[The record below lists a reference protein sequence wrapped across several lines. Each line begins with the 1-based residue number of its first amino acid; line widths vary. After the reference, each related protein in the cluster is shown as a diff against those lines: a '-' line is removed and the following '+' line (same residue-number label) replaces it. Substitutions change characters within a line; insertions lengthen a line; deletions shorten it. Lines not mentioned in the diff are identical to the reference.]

1 MKTIL
6 RCLLLL
12 IVPATVQAQITNSS
26 YTSEVITVPAGGYT
40 LNYAVFWTCNDFPV
54 TSAPGRVELINNL
67 GQMVGWTEGHVTQYG
82 ATAQT
87 DLGTATV
94 ISSAMFIMSP
104 NLMVADGAFAGSW
117 QIQGI
122 PPGTYTLRFWDF
134 ETQPGWV
141 PAATV
146 WTHTFFQGGFAAPP
160 PLQYPLTTSATSG
173 GSVSPGGLFAANAMV
188 SVSATPGPA
197 YDFAGWAGDAAGA
210 TNPIG
215 IVMDRA
221 KSVQAVFAPKRFPL
235 TTSAAPGGSVTPGG
249 LFNAGTLVSVSATP
263 DPAYDFTGWTGDA
276 GSATNPIGIMMDRA
290 KSVQAVFAPKQF
302 SLTTGATTGGTVSPG
317 GLFNAGTLVSVAATP
332 DPAYD
337 FTGWTGDAAGM
348 ANPIG
353 IVMDRAKSVQAMFAP
368 KMFSL
373 TTGAMPGGSVSPG
386 GSYPYGTLVA
396 VTASADPNYRFTGW
410 SGDASGTA
418 ATVTVTLNRPLTVL
432 ANFTGK
438 LAQTISFPPPAYQ
451 SAGTSFTLAAT
462 ATSGL
467 PVAFT
472 VVSGPATWSTGL
484 LTITGAG
491 AVTVAATQSGDATYL
506 AAPPVIRTFNATT
519 IATLRF
525 QIAPRTLLQER
536 SLSQPGNYVIHTSP

>member
-1 MKTIL
+1 
-6 RCLLLL
+6 
-12 IVPATVQAQITNSS
+12 VQA
-26 YTSEVITVPAGGYT
+26 
-40 LNYAVFWTCNDFPV
+40 VF
-54 TSAPGRVELINNL
+54 APK
-67 GQMVGWTEGHVTQYG
+67 
-82 ATAQT
+82 
-87 DLGTATV
+87 
-94 ISSAMFIMSP
+94 
-104 NLMVADGAFAGSW
+104 
-117 QIQGI
+117 
-122 PPGTYTLRFWDF
+122 RF
-134 ETQPGWV
+134 
-141 PAATV
+141 
-146 WTHTFFQGGFAAPP
+146 
-160 PLQYPLTTSATSG
+160 PLTTSAAPG
-173 GSVSPGGLFAANAMV
+173 GSVTPGGLFNAGTLV
-188 SVSATPGPA
+188 SVSATPDPA

-210 TNPIG
+210 ANPIG
-215 IVMDRA
+215 IMMDRA

-438 LAQTISFPPPAYQ
+438 LAQTISFPPPADQ
-451 SAGTSFTLAAT
+451 SAGTSFALAAT